1 MSTNMSAAAS
11 AQRATRLLLTSGALS
26 TLMFFVPA
34 TLVLMHSVNLGR
46 DGDPEAAGMAGV
58 ILLAYPGVL
67 SVLKVVE
74 LVVGDAP
81 ALFRDAIV
89 LIAGSMLYFAVGTLW
104 AWCAV
109 SIRSKGRARPHL
121 ATTAFQGITLLILSL
136 LLLQALLATALVFFL
151 GVALTLNTHNVVV
164 GSVLGISILTLGMA
178 FMRLGKCWIEG
189 SR

>member
-89 LIAGSMLYFAVGTLW
+89 LIAGSMLILQWERCGRGVLFQFAVRAEPDPTLQPPPF
-104 AWCAV
+104 
-109 SIRSKGRARPHL
+109 R
-121 ATTAFQGITLLILSL
+121 
-136 LLLQALLATALVFFL
+136 
-151 GVALTLNTHNVVV
+151 
-164 GSVLGISILTLGMA
+164 GSH
-178 FMRLGKCWIEG
+178 C
-189 SR
+189 